1 MPEGSMAAG
10 EAIDPRFCKDGH
22 QLLPTLR
29 IVQYAHVELPPGVAT
44 NDTDAKLS
52 HLRNGVHRQLTQ
64 PLFPG

>member
-1 MPEGSMAAG
+1 
-10 EAIDPRFCKDGH
+10 
-22 QLLPTLR
+22 LR